1 MFSSYIIPVALGI
14 SLSACCGFRVFIP
27 LLLASVAAK
36 FGWLPL
42 SAGFEWM
49 GTYPAIIAFGVA
61 ALLEV
66 FAYYIPVV
74 DNFLDTLTTPSAVVA
89 GTIVSASVFVEFDP
103 MIRWIVAIIAG
114 GTTAGLIQSGTG
126 LLRLGST
133 KFTAGTGNHIVATI
147 ENILS
152 FIGALFSLVIPLIMA
167 VLFIGILGAI
177 LYYIINKQK
186 KAAS

>member
-1 MFSSYIIPVALGI
+1 MFSTYIIPVALGI

-49 GTYPAIIAFGVA
+49 ATYPAIIAFGVA
-61 ALLEV
+61 AVLEV
-66 FAYYIPVV
+66 LAYYIPVV
-74 DNFLDTLTTPSAVVA
+74 DNFLDALATPSAVIA
-89 GTIVSASVFVEFDP
+89 GTIVSASVFVHFDP
-103 MIRWIVAIIAG
+103 LLKWIVAIIAG

-133 KFTAGTGNHIVATI
+133 KFTAATGNPIIATI

-152 FIGALFSLVIPLIMA
+152 FTGTLFSLIIPVAMA
-167 VLFIGILGAI
+167 VLFIGMLGGM
-177 LYYIINKQK
+177 LYYFINKTK
-186 KAAS
+186 KAAG